1 MNTTATA
8 GTILINEMILPHQRV
23 ALRAIASWVNCSVK
37 SYREI
42 SALYREFID
51 FSKLLFLRH
60 ELLQIDKKFYSDIAI
75 YHAVSSLGAYET
87 HHDGNLH
94 AISPLAQRIFGHDH
108 IRTTVRSCSTAHAR
122 KPYLAS

>member
-1 MNTTATA
+1 MNYFKLIRNV
-8 GTILINEMILPHQRV
+8 ILI
-23 ALRAIASWVNCSVK
+23 AT
-37 SYREI
+37 
-42 SALYREFID
+42 
-51 FSKLLFLRH
+51 
-60 ELLQIDKKFYSDIAI
+60 

-108 IRTTVRSCSTAHAR
+108 IRITVRSCSTDHAR